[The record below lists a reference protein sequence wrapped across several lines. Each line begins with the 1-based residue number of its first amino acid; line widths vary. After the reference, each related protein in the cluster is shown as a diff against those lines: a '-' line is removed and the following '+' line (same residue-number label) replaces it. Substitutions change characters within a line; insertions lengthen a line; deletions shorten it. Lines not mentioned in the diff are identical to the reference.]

1 MAGFFLDVAATVICP
16 HGGTVQFSTG
26 SLHVHVDGVPLVLA
40 GEHHAVTGC
49 PGAPG
54 AAGGPC
60 TRVVWG
66 VPRGRALRV
75 KIDGQPAMLVEP
87 SAGMCVDPNG
97 APQGP
102 AIISSSQVKVR
113 GI

>member
-16 HGGTVQFSTG
+16 HGGTVQINTG
-26 SLHVHVDGVPLVLA
+26 SLRVHVGGVPLVLA

-54 AAGGPC
+54 TAGGPC

-66 VPRGRALRV
+66 IPHGRTLRV
-75 KIDGQPAMLVEP
+75 MVDGKPAMLVEP
-87 SAGMCVDPNG
+87 GAGMCVDLSG

-102 AIISSSQVKVR
+102 AIISSSQAKVR